1 MIESKVQMLGLLES
15 NINTPLQTVGFLTLY
30 NQSSLEDKMN
40 EPIFYIKVPAVTEK
54 EKKEEKNTS
63 RNKGEVWDFLEVI
76 HML

>member
-40 EPIFYIKVPAVTEK
+40 EPISYIKVAAVTEK
-54 EKKEEKNTS
+54 EKREGKERGEKYIKT
-63 RNKGEVWDFLEVI
+63 
-76 HML
+76 